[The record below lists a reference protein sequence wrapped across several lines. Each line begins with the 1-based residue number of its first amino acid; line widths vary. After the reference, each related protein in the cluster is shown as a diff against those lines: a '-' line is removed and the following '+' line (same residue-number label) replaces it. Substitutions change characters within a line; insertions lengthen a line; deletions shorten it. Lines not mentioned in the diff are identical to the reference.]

1 MKYHIFL
8 SLFFVSVFFGCSKQQ
23 DNTLCQMDC
32 TSVSETLKLN
42 IVEEQSNTSLIV
54 SKKSQDANLELTLH
68 SLRLNKDLPYSIEKS
83 TNYISFQ
90 IIGSDEVQI
99 WLNGNLEDTIK
110 VETKY
115 VQGECCGS
123 LEIVKL
129 SVNGALISKPEGYVI
144 VIKK

>member
-1 MKYHIFL
+1 MKRHIF
-8 SLFFVSVFFGCSKQQ
+8 SLLLLVGIVFGCSNEK
-23 DNTLCQMDC
+23 DNNICDMDC
-32 TSVSETLKLN
+32 TNVSETLKLN
-42 IVEEQSNTSLIV
+42 IVEDESNTSLI
-54 SKKSQDANLELTLH
+54 SQKDQNAGLELKLH

-90 IIGSDEVQI
+90 IIGSDEIQI

-115 VQGECCGS
+115 IQGDCCGS

-129 SVNGALISKPEGYVI
+129 SVNDALISKPTGYVI

>member
-1 MKYHIFL
+1 MKRHIF
-8 SLFFVSVFFGCSKQQ
+8 SLLLLVSIALGCSKEK
-23 DNTLCQMDC
+23 DSNLCNMDC
-32 TSVSETLKLN
+32 TSASETLKLN
-42 IVEEQSNTSLIV
+42 IIEEGSNTSLV
-54 SKKSQDANLELTLH
+54 SQKNQNAGLDLKLH

-90 IIGSDEVQI
+90 IIGSDEIQI

-115 VQGECCGS
+115 IQGDCCGS

-129 SVNGALISKPEGYVI
+129 SVNDALISKPAGYVI

>member
-1 MKYHIFL
+1 MKRHIF
-8 SLFFVSVFFGCSKQQ
+8 SLLLLVGIVFGCSKEK
-23 DNTLCQMDC
+23 DNNICDMDC
-32 TSVSETLKLN
+32 TNVSETLKLN
-42 IVEEQSNTSLIV
+42 IVEDESNTSLI
-54 SKKSQDANLELTLH
+54 SQKDQNAGLELKLH

-90 IIGSDEVQI
+90 IIGSDEIQI

-115 VQGECCGS
+115 IQGDCCGS

-129 SVNGALISKPEGYVI
+129 SVNDALISKPTGYVI